1 MDIKRTARRAAAR
14 LQNDEAE
21 TLSRL
26 AAGLTRLRPAPEAPA
41 DGEESDMAH
50 ALRTRRMLRRPL
62 SVSRHT

>member
-1 MDIKRTARRAAAR
+1 MDMKRAARRAAHQ

-26 AAGLTRLRPAPEAPA
+26 AAGLTRLQAPA
-41 DGEESDMAH
+41 DTPDGEESDMAH

-62 SVSRHT
+62 STAR

>member
-1 MDIKRTARRAAAR
+1 MDIKRAARRAAHQ

-26 AAGLTRLRPAPEAPA
+26 AAGLTKLRAAPDAPE
-41 DGEESDMAH
+41 GEESDLAH